1 MERFYD
7 LDGNPISG
15 FDFQDIRPYK
25 GGSTVEWD
33 GKRYKLIKAE
43 PLLDG
48 YIALEV
54 KEDER

>member
-7 LDGNPISG
+7 L
-15 FDFQDIRPYK
+15 
-25 GGSTVEWD
+25 D

-54 KEDER
+54 KENER